1 MRYRYDDHFELE
13 KGILKGFQ
21 GHEIEQNI
29 DREIIKS
36 ENFSKESLEKHS
48 FTDCTFNSCDFS
60 ETIQRN
66 AKFNRALSRIAIS
79 VL

>member
-1 MRYRYDDHFELE
+1 MP
-13 KGILKGFQ
+13 
-21 GHEIEQNI
+21 EIEQNI

-48 FTDCTFNSCDFS
+48 FTGCTFNSCDFS
-60 ETIQRN
+60 ETILRN
-66 AKFNRALSRIAIS
+66 VKFNRALSRIAIS